1 MRVLLSSALL
11 GVAAL
16 MSTTALADT
25 FSATSRVSAVT
36 VYPSEALITRT
47 AEVELPAG
55 RHRILIGGMPFIDE
69 IEGLQVIHPGV
80 RRVGLYMRE
89 GYPVLQDASTPERE
103 AAKARVV
110 EVEDQIDALHRASA
124 EARLA
129 ADGAEASIAFL
140 TQLGRGEGT
149 ALPDP
154 DQLRALITTIG
165 EQTAQARE
173 TILRAEATE
182 RSFERDLTA
191 LEAELLR
198 AQAELEALSQQDEK
212 QMFLALDVLA
222 SEGVTVPLRLSYPAD
237 AVSWQPAYEF
247 NLKTGDAPQVALR
260 RDIMIQQ
267 ATGED
272 WVDVALRVSTSTP
285 DQRINPN
292 ELWPARRWI
301 EDDYEAKQQFSS
313 DSRVMSD
320 SLEASVAA
328 PVMMEE
334 AGGGFGT
341 VTSEA
346 GVSYS
351 FETPV
356 TLRSGAE
363 LAYLNLPDV
372 TMMAEVTARAVPRRD
387 QTAFRM
393 ASVTNASG
401 EELLGSSNSR
411 FFVDGELIGS
421 GHFGG
426 LTSEAEADLGF
437 GPIDGLRIKRDL
449 LDQSEGGRGVI
460 SRSNQRNLTAEI
472 EVENLTGD
480 TWPLRVLDQVPY
492 SEQEDLEIN
501 WSASPAPSEENVE
514 KQRGI
519 LAWDLEMQPGETR
532 IITLNTRLS
541 WPEGKVLR

>member
-1 MRVLLSSALL
+1 MRVLLSSALI
-11 GVAAL
+11 GAAAL

-154 DQLRALITTIG
+154 DQLRALIATIG
-165 EQTAQARE
+165 EETAQARE

-198 AQAELEALSQQDEK
+198 AEAELEALSQQDDE
-212 QMFLALDVLA
+212 QMFLALDVQA
-222 SEGVTVPLRLSYPAD
+222 DTDVTVPLSLTYPND
-237 AVSWQPAYEF
+237 AVSWGPSYEV
-247 NLKTGDAPQVALR
+247 NLETGDDPNVTLR
-260 RDIMIQQ
+260 RDVMIQQ
-267 ATGED
+267 STGED
-272 WVDVALRVSTSTP
+272 WEDVSLRVSTSTP
-285 DQRINPN
+285 DQQINPYALQPN
-292 ELWPARRWI
+292 RRWI
-301 EDDYEAKQQFSS
+301 EDEQQSKQRFVSESRLMNDSAEAAL
-313 DSRVMSD
+313 D
-320 SLEASVAA
+320 ASVI
-328 PVMMEE
+328 VEE
-334 AGGGFGT
+334 IYSPFGG
-341 VTSEA
+341 VISEA

-351 FETPV
+351 FDAPV
-356 TLRSGAE
+356 SLRSGAE
-363 LAYLNLPDV
+363 LAYLTLPDV
-372 TMMAEVTARAVPRRD
+372 TLSAEVTARAVPRRD
-387 QTAFRM
+387 PTAFRI
-393 ASVTNASG
+393 ASVTNTSG
-401 EELLGSSNSR
+401 EELLASANSR
-411 FFVDGELIGS
+411 FFVNGELIGS
-421 GHFGG
+421 GSFDGLVAGG
-426 LTSEAEADLGF
+426 EIDLGF
-437 GPIDGLRIKRDL
+437 GPIDGLRLKRDL

-472 EVENLTGD
+472 EVENLTGA
-480 TWPLRVLDQVPY
+480 TWLLRVLDQVPY

-501 WSASPAPSEENVE
+501 WSASPVPSAENVE